1 MNACK
6 DTVIVIS
13 MLLAAPTA
21 SEACDDLVGSILV
34 ANLRPS
40 IEDLDCSVLKKAGLD
55 KKGHKLKDL
64 CYESS
69 GPTSRV
75 RVDTSLNCHTSDKA
89 VVPGSVSENV
99 SADADVRGADC
110 QVTDIRVKP
119 SGELGKALASMFDAN
134 GKAREALQKGLNQAC
149 KR

>member
-1 MNACK
+1 MIAFK
-6 DTVIVIS
+6 HTLFVIS
-13 MLLAAPTA
+13 MLAAVPTTCN
-21 SEACDDLVGSILV
+21 ACDDLVGSILA
-34 ANLRPS
+34 ANLRPA

-55 KKGHKLKDL
+55 KKGHKLNGV

-69 GPTSRV
+69 GPASHV

-89 VVPGSVSENV
+89 LIPSSVSENV
-99 SADADVRGADC
+99 SVDADVRGVDC

-119 SGELGKALASMFDAN
+119 SGELGKALTSMFGAN